1 MQPFIND
8 GSKNSSQFLAS
19 SQRTTRQFRY
29 FSMQTVEFAVPS
41 DSTDELS
48 TVEYLGGGSFGNV
61 IKITNFICADG
72 RRTVVAIKKL
82 YEPFRDEKTALRV
95 HREIRLLQMMVH
107 ENIVRLLDLYTPDS
121 SLSTLSIV
129 YIVTEYAGN
138 SLYEILKRER
148 ETGLRILTPE
158 HHKFIIYQ
166 LLRALKYIHSANVMH
181 RDLKPGNLALTD
193 ECDLSVLDF
202 GLARSLNADDTV
214 LSAYVITRWY
224 RSPEVMYW
232 KICSYDTQAMAQYRL
247 IAELCGSPDPEL
259 LAKLASNEAILNV
272 ITKLGIYSRKSFPEY
287 FPKTFSKHLVDF
299 LDRILVLDPEK
310 RMTVTD
316 ALSHPYLEEYSMP
329 EDEPVAD
336 GPFILDEG
344 SNGRTIAEWKA
355 LIWKELLNFDQRKK
369 NMFLCNFLKPCKKVG
384 KNQLPKS
391 RNKYCIIDENFTPNI
406 RISKIKVV
414 EEKKREGGKKKQ
426 IIITERS
433 GRDEKEKGRRKKDE
447 DELLNW
453 NKR

>member
-1 MQPFIND
+1 MFLIDVNGGSPSRVVLRIISKKFIKEAKKLTLKGYRCCLIKVTVMQSLIND
-8 GSKNSSQFLAS
+8 GSRSTSHFPTSGLRPA
-19 SQRTTRQFRY
+19 RQFRY
-29 FSMQTVEFAVPS
+29 YSMQTVEFAVPA

-61 IKITNFICADG
+61 IKITNFVCADG
-72 RRTVVAIKKL
+72 RRTVAAIKKL

-95 HREIRLLQMMVH
+95 YRDAMEFDSYAVQANKPEREIRLLQMMVH
-107 ENIVRLLDLYTPDS
+107 ENIVRLLDLYTPDN
-121 SLSTLSIV
+121 SLSSLSIV
-129 YIVTEYAGN
+129 YIVTEYAGS

-166 LLRALKYIHSANVMH
+166 LLRALKYIHSANVIH

-232 KICSYDTQAMAQYRL
+232 KICSYDTQADVWSVGCILAELSLGRPLFPGEDSMAQYRL

-272 ITKLGIYSRKSFPEY
+272 ITKLGVYSRKSFSDY
-287 FPKTFSKHLVDF
+287 FPKTFSKYLVDF

-310 RMTVTD
+310 RMTVTE

-344 SNGRTIAEWKA
+344 SNGRTVAEWKSIHQY
-355 LIWKELLNFDQRKK
+355 LLLN
-369 NMFLCNFLKPCKKVG
+369 LL
-384 KNQLPKS
+384 
-391 RNKYCIIDENFTPNI
+391 
-406 RISKIKVV
+406 
-414 EEKKREGGKKKQ
+414 Q
-426 IIITERS
+426 IN
-433 GRDEKEKGRRKKDE
+433 DF
-447 DELLNW
+447 
-453 NKR
+453 

>member
-1 MQPFIND
+1 MTVSESFVVVLYYQEFIVVVFCYCFGLNSSKKANC
-8 GSKNSSQFLAS
+8 GSKSTSQFMTS
-19 SQRTTRQFRY
+19 GQKSPRQFRY
-29 FSMQTVEFAVPS
+29 FNMQTVEFAVPS
-41 DSTDELS
+41 DSIDEIS

-61 IKITNFICADG
+61 IKVTNFICADG
-72 RRTVVAIKKL
+72 QRRVVAIKKL
-82 YEPFRDEKTALRV
+82 YEPFRDEKAALRV
-95 HREIRLLQMMVH
+95 YREIRLLQMMVH
-107 ENIVRLLDLYTPDS
+107 ENIVRLLDLYTPDN
-121 SLSTLSIV
+121 SLATLSIV

-148 ETGLRILTPE
+148 ETGSQILTPE

-181 RDLKPGNLALTD
+181 RDLKPGNLAVTD

-232 KICSYDTQAMAQYRL
+232 KICSYDKQADVWSVGCILAELSLGRPLFPGEDSMAQYRL

-272 ITKLGIYSRKSFPEY
+272 IIKLGVYSRKSFSDY

-344 SNGRTIAEWKA
+344 SSGRTVAEWKG
-355 LIWKELLNFDQRKK
+355 IH
-369 NMFLCNFLKPCKKVG
+369 
-384 KNQLPKS
+384 
-391 RNKYCIIDENFTPNI
+391 
-406 RISKIKVV
+406 
-414 EEKKREGGKKKQ
+414 
-426 IIITERS
+426 
-433 GRDEKEKGRRKKDE
+433 
-447 DELLNW
+447 
-453 NKR
+453 

>member
-1 MQPFIND
+1 MKNIRKSSEIYGDYKPLIL
-8 GSKNSSQFLAS
+8 GSKSTSQFMTS
-19 SQRTTRQFRY
+19 GQKSPRQFRY
-29 FSMQTVEFAVPS
+29 FNMQTVEFAVPS
-41 DSTDELS
+41 DSIDEIS

-61 IKITNFICADG
+61 IKVTNFICADG
-72 RRTVVAIKKL
+72 QRRLVAIKKL
-82 YEPFRDEKTALRV
+82 YEPFRDEKAALRV
-95 HREIRLLQMMVH
+95 YREIRLLQMMVH
-107 ENIVRLLDLYTPDS
+107 ENIVRLLDLYTPDN
-121 SLSTLSIV
+121 SLATLSIV

-148 ETGLRILTPE
+148 ETGSQILTPE

-181 RDLKPGNLALTD
+181 RDLKPGNLAVTD

-232 KICSYDTQAMAQYRL
+232 KICSYDKQADVWSVGCILAELSLGRPLFPGEDSMAQYRL

-272 ITKLGIYSRKSFPEY
+272 IIKLGVYSRKSFSDY

-344 SNGRTIAEWKA
+344 SSGRTVAEWKG
-355 LIWKELLNFDQRKK
+355 IH
-369 NMFLCNFLKPCKKVG
+369 
-384 KNQLPKS
+384 
-391 RNKYCIIDENFTPNI
+391 
-406 RISKIKVV
+406 
-414 EEKKREGGKKKQ
+414 
-426 IIITERS
+426 
-433 GRDEKEKGRRKKDE
+433 
-447 DELLNW
+447 
-453 NKR
+453 